1 MNRPINLQKVLKEV
15 QADELPEI
23 KRLALLMRTA
33 SQAEINEVDVMGG
46 GLTNRNFKVTL
57 SNGQK
62 VAVRLAGKGT
72 SEYMNRPAEKRNA
85 TLMASLGINAEIYFF
100 DLKTGSQLSQ
110 FIEGD
115 TMHPE
120 DFQTNTKILKDAAD
134 IMRKYHQS
142 GFDFADVFSPM
153 REIQGYARIL
163 RDNNFDEVYEEMPE
177 IRDRLLDVMEA
188 YAENPQKLVPCHND
202 PLSENFMF
210 DGEKLYLIDWEY
222 AGMNDPTF
230 DLAAIINENNLNE
243 EAQTVFLEHYYGG
256 SVSEEQQARVH
267 ISRLVADAMWC
278 VWSLVQ
284 ICNGKE
290 HDFYW
295 NYGKDRAEQC
305 VKFIHHPQ
313 FDAYLSLI
321 ATP

>member
-1 MNRPINLQKVLKEV
+1 
-15 QADELPEI
+15 
-23 KRLALLMRTA
+23 
-33 SQAEINEVDVMGG
+33 
-46 GLTNRNFKVTL
+46 
-57 SNGQK
+57 
-62 VAVRLAGKGT
+62 
-72 SEYMNRPAEKRNA
+72 
-85 TLMASLGINAEIYFF
+85 
-100 DLKTGSQLSQ
+100 
-110 FIEGD
+110 
-115 TMHPE
+115 
-120 DFQTNTKILKDAAD
+120 
-134 IMRKYHQS
+134 
-142 GFDFADVFSPM
+142 
-153 REIQGYARIL
+153 
-163 RDNNFDEVYEEMPE
+163 
-177 IRDRLLDVMEA
+177 
-188 YAENPQKLVPCHND
+188 
-202 PLSENFMF
+202 MF